1 MKFKRKEF
9 ILLYQIYYLIKVPT
23 GTTVVTLKV
32 NYLLTGSQTE
42 GENSAKRH
50 CVILWWCQSRT
61 IINIQN
67 IANWKWTWCYLQV
80 WISNLGWNSLK
91 PIWLKISKITM
102 HWICTGFKCMAT
114 RSCKYCYLALKIAL
128 NSQIQSYWNKAHIY
142 MDSEQCSK

>member
-1 MKFKRKEF
+1 M
-9 ILLYQIYYLIKVPT
+9 PT
-23 GTTVVTLKV
+23 GTAVVTLKV

-80 WISNLGWNSLK
+80 WISNSRWNSLK

-102 HWICTGFKCMAT
+102 HWICTGFKCVAS
-114 RSCKYCYLALKIAL
+114 RSCKYCHLTLKIAL
-128 NSQIQSYWNKAHIY
+128 IVKFKVTEIKPIY
-142 MDSEQCSK
+142 GFPSLFKSNYVLNLHCFHMATRRCT